1 MKKIISILIVITS
14 CFTACRKSEINDI
27 SAPAKTA
34 SSQAKSE
41 RNIKGAKNKI
51 TVDFSAISDQTAI
64 VTITGSNGEGT
75 FVFYSVDGNIQT
87 REIPRHST
95 YTVKWEYYAINP
107 VECNYMLYW
116 NYTGISVYGTSSYGW
131 ISTCCV
137 SFERNAAL
145 TFYKDCQNR

>member
-1 MKKIISILIVITS
+1 MKRIISILIVITS
-14 CFTACRKSEINDI
+14 CFTACRKSEIINI
-27 SAPAKTA
+27 AAPAKTA
-34 SSQAKSE
+34 SLAKPESD
-41 RNIKGAKNKI
+41 IKGAKDKI

-64 VTITGSNGEGT
+64 VTLTGSNGEGT

-87 REIPRHST
+87 RAIPRNST
-95 YTVKWEYYAINP
+95 YTVKWEYYAVNP

-137 SFERNAAL
+137 SFEKNAAL
-145 TFYKDCQNR
+145 TFYKNC